1 MLPLHQTVV
10 MVGEHLHVCVCVQFA
25 EAAKTVTNRPV
36 VNLTSDNT
44 ADPVIQDLRKQ
55 LSEMNDRNQSLQVLQ
70 QLFPSRTLQLVQL
83 VELYGVVVVG
93 TPCGLGGV
101 VEYPPRFVAECCK
114 RQLNQGS
121 FVLLYFGLFTF
132 SDLY

>member
-1 MLPLHQTVV
+1 M
-10 MVGEHLHVCVCVQFA
+10 CAQFA

-36 VNLTSDNT
+36 VNLTSDNM

-55 LSEMNDRNQSLQVLQ
+55 LREMNDRNQSLQVLQ

-93 TPCGLGGV
+93 TPCGLG
-101 VEYPPRFVAECCK
+101 A
-114 RQLNQGS
+114 L
-121 FVLLYFGLFTF
+121 
-132 SDLY
+132 

>member
-1 MLPLHQTVV
+1 LRQSAPEYYLGSSQSNFVELTSDVATAPNRRY
-10 MVGEHLHVCVCVQFA
+10 GWRALARLCVCVQFA

-101 VEYPPRFVAECCK
+101 VE
-114 RQLNQGS
+114 
-121 FVLLYFGLFTF
+121 
-132 SDLY
+132 

>member
-1 MLPLHQTVV
+1 M
-10 MVGEHLHVCVCVQFA
+10 
-25 EAAKTVTNRPV
+25 
-36 VNLTSDNT
+36 

-55 LSEMNDRNQSLQVLQ
+55 LREMNDRNQSLQVLQ

-93 TPCGLGGV
+93 TRVGSGRCRIS
-101 VEYPPRFVAECCK
+101 PPRLVAECCK

-121 FVLLYFGLFTF
+121 FVLLYFWLFTF

>member
-1 MLPLHQTVV
+1 M
-10 MVGEHLHVCVCVQFA
+10 
-25 EAAKTVTNRPV
+25 
-36 VNLTSDNT
+36 

-55 LSEMNDRNQSLQVLQ
+55 LREMNDRNQSLQVLQ

-101 VEYPPRFVAECCK
+101 VE
-114 RQLNQGS
+114 
-121 FVLLYFGLFTF
+121 
-132 SDLY
+132 